1 MEKIMITFFLIE
13 KYNLEHDAH
22 NRVWRGIFHKSK
34 SPFQKWTFFLS
45 NFQNPKYFSAKM
57 HAFLLLLLY
66 RDHLNINNN
75 NYFITSCRNKI
86 NAFYFLYFLSFLVF
100 FE

>member
-1 MEKIMITFFLIE
+1 MLTTEFGAGFFTKVNPLF
-13 KYNLEHDAH
+13 KNGH
-22 NRVWRGIFHKSK
+22 
-34 SPFQKWTFFLS
+34 FLS

-57 HAFLLLLLY
+57 RAFVLLY

-86 NAFYFLYFLSFLVF
+86 NAFYFFIFYTF
-100 FE
+100 